1 LEILC
6 TTRPILRDEN
16 KTERLYR
23 NENEETVM
31 VTQSTIER
39 GPIKRVERGEKLAR
53 KKGGGYGE
61 EMQGPS

>member
-6 TTRPILRDEN
+6 TTRPILQDEN
-16 KTERLYR
+16 KTERLCR
-23 NENEETVM
+23 DENEETLM

-39 GPIKRVERGEKLAR
+39 GPIKRVERGEKIG
-53 KKGGGYGE
+53 KKNGYAE